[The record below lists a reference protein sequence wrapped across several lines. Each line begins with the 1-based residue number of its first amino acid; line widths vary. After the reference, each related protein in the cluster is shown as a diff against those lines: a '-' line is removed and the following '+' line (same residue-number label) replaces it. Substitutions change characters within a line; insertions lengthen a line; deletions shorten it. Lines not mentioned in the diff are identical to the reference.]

1 MPLDPIREA
10 RRQWEVHGWTDA
22 ADGMAMVTSLV
33 RVHQLLQARIDAVL
47 RPFGLTFARYEVLR
61 LLAFSSRG
69 ELPMAR
75 VGSLLQVHPASV
87 TSAVS
92 RLEAQGHVHR
102 TRSETDRRVIYAR
115 ITPGGLDVVE
125 RATTGL
131 NAEVFSA
138 PGLPAEAAERL
149 TALLEQFRRNA
160 GDPVD

>member
-1 MPLDPIREA
+1 MPVDPIREA
-10 RRQWEVHGWTDA
+10 RRQWEAHGWTDA

-33 RVHQLLQARIDAVL
+33 RVHQLIHARIDAVL
-47 RPFGLTFARYEVLR
+47 RPFDLTFARYEVLR

-92 RLEAQGHVHR
+92 RLEAQGYVQR
-102 TRSETDRRVIYAR
+102 TRSETDRRVIYAA
-115 ITPGGLDVVE
+115 ITDSGREVVE

-131 NAEVFSA
+131 NAEVFA
-138 PGLPAEAAERL
+138 DPGLAADPARRL
-149 TALLEQFRRNA
+149 TRLLEDFRRNA